1 MIMPPSHPGPGPI
14 VIIVAEDESARR
26 MLAAEVLT
34 EAGYTVVEAARADDA
49 LAIIKSR
56 AVDLLFTDVQMPGSM
71 DGLELARYVRRHWPR
86 VAVLIVS
93 GHSNPASTELPDG
106 SRFLRK
112 PYSTNQLLAD
122 VRELAA
128 TGLAVHAGPR
138 GECTTW

>member
-86 VAVLIVS
+86 VAVLIAS
-93 GHSNPASTELPDG
+93 GNNTASTELPDG
-106 SRFLRK
+106 SRILRK
-112 PYSTNQLLAD
+112 PWRFYASSALA
-122 VRELAA
+122 RCAA
-128 TGLAVHAGPR
+128 
-138 GECTTW
+138 